1 MQIDLNNPLDFTI
14 QNVAALIASKDDS
27 VHRQLRVTN
36 AGIAYLSDI
45 VGNQNITGLAFRL
58 ETWCAGNNYVG
69 IAASQD
75 NDWVSRIYNVLEL
88 NWPNP
93 TDTYIDIF

>member
-1 MQIDLNNPLDFTI
+1 MQIYLNNPLDFTI
-14 QNVAALIASKDDS
+14 QNVATLIASKDDS
-27 VHRQLRVTN
+27 EHRQLRVTN